1 MNNVIMDNHGNQ
13 SFNEN
18 YYYEIKEREYSIDE
32 LVDTPKKVC
41 GLLKAVIVGIV
52 SLLADLVTIFVG
64 LNQTKKYGLI
74 HILLGKGNM
83 VCIYTIVLG
92 VFLFIKTY

>member
-32 LVDTPKKVC
+32 LVDNPKKF
-41 GLLKAVIVGIV
+41 
-52 SLLADLVTIFVG
+52 AD
-64 LNQTKKYGLI
+64 Y
-74 HILLGKGNM
+74 
-83 VCIYTIVLG
+83 
-92 VFLFIKTY
+92 

>member
-1 MNNVIMDNHGNQ
+1 MDNHGNQ

-52 SLLADLVTIFVG
+52 FFVSRFG
-64 LNQTKKYGLI
+64 YNFCWIKSNEKIWVNTYFAW
-74 HILLGKGNM
+74 KG
-83 VCIYTIVLG
+83 
-92 VFLFIKTY
+92 